1 MCEANNIT
9 SLETA
14 RALREIAEDEAQ
26 LDIFYP
32 DGGPQSDDYYRAVA
46 HHHKLFLA
54 AQEQKP

>member
-1 MCEANNIT
+1 M
-9 SLETA
+9 
-14 RALREIAEDEAQ
+14 AEDEAQ